1 MSLLLIEISLSSDIN
16 LVLQQIETVGKS
28 HHTDIVETQV
38 TGDRTHA
45 FVIVDS
51 TEPAVFESALRKTE
65 LAVTDVAAV
74 RLVGASLEEIKA
86 AKPAG
91 NFLVE
96 WDLPEGLTMEKYLN
110 RKKEKAPLYEQVP
123 EVSFLRTYVREDML
137 KCLCFYDGDNEADIQ
152 RAREVVSAPIDRLH
166 KIEGVS

>member
-1 MSLLLIEISLSSDIN
+1 MSLLLIEISLGSDIN
-16 LVLQQIETVGKS
+16 SVLQQIETIGEA
-28 HHTDIVETQV
+28 HQTDIVETQV

-51 TEPAVFESALRKTE
+51 AEPAVFESELRKTE
-65 LAVTDVAAV
+65 LNVTDVATV
-74 RLVGASLEEIKA
+74 RLVGANLEDIKA
-86 AKPAG
+86 ARPAG
-91 NFLVE
+91 NYLVE

-166 KIEGVS
+166 KIEGV